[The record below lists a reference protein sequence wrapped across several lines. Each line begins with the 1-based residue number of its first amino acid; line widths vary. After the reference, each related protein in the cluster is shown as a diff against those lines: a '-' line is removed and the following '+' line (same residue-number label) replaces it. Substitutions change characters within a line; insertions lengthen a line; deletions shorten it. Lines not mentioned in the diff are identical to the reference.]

1 MDEKEPIRREVNVT
15 ELMEQLNGAYAI
27 LATLSVSGDA
37 VDAMAAVRAKLRRV
51 MTALEKEEQN
61 G

>member
-1 MDEKEPIRREVNVT
+1 MDNKQISD
-15 ELMEQLNGAYAI
+15 ELTAAYQI
-27 LATLSVSGDA
+27 LSTLSVSGDA

-51 MTALEKEEQN
+51 MAALGKEEQN